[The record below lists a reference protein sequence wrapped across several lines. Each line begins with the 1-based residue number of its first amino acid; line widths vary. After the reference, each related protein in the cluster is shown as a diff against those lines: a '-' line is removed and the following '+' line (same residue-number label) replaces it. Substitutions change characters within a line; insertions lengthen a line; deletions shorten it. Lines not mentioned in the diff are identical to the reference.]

1 MDDMMGNEEI
11 ITSINT
17 LHLTCG
23 IVNNDFELEYLNPQL
38 AKFLEISLN
47 DLKLAISLKSFLSKT
62 EWDKFISFYKDTK
75 KLIEKRDWQVFDFI
89 TNKGSHKRLL
99 LSLNHRNLN
108 SENASRGLL
117 LGIPFDKINFQEDL
131 NNIVLN
137 PDGDRLKRNT
147 YQIVFD
153 NAIMGM
159 ILFDENGCVE
169 EINQAILDQ
178 MGFDKEKVIGKSIED
193 IFSGELL
200 NKVQTLFELVQK
212 SKRQLV
218 KDVIS
223 LENEGGHR
231 LFEISF
237 SGFKGS
243 DVNFDKT
250 LMISE
255 DITEQA
261 DTHAALIQSE
271 KLALTGRLAAS
282 LAHEINN
289 PLQTSIG
296 CLGLVD
302 EMLNDHERQGDLG
315 VYISL
320 ALDELKRSARI
331 VKKLRDL
338 NRRTDPSEKTCV
350 DLKEVIESVLMLT
363 KNQLEDKNIIPT
375 FQFQGKKPLV
385 SASQDQLQQ
394 VLLNLVMNAIDAM
407 PEGGEISI
415 DLHHTE
421 KPQGIE
427 IDVKD
432 SGHGMSK
439 EVINRLFDPFFTT
452 KDDGLGLG
460 LFICK
465 EIIEDHHGTLIMNS
479 QVGQGTTFTIWLPKV
494 QNEE

>member
-1 MDDMMGNEEI
+1 
-11 ITSINT
+11 
-17 LHLTCG
+17 
-23 IVNNDFELEYLNPQL
+23 
-38 AKFLEISLN
+38 
-47 DLKLAISLKSFLSKT
+47 
-62 EWDKFISFYKDTK
+62 
-75 KLIEKRDWQVFDFI
+75 
-89 TNKGSHKRLL
+89 LL
-99 LSLNHRNLN
+99 LSFNHRNLN
-108 SENASRGLL
+108 SENASTGLL

-178 MGFDKEKVIGKSIED
+178 MGFDKEKVIGNSIED

-200 NKVQTLFELVQK
+200 NKVQALFKLVQK
-212 SKRQLV
+212 SKQQLV

-223 LENEGGHR
+223 LRDEGGHR
-231 LFEISF
+231 LFEISL
-237 SGFKGS
+237 SRFKGS

-302 EMLNDHERQGDLG
+302 EMLNDHERQDDFG

-350 DLKEVIESVLMLT
+350 DLKEIIESVLMLT
-363 KNQLEDKNIIPT
+363 KNQLEDKSIIPT
-375 FQFQGKKPLV
+375 FQFEGKKPLV

>member
-1 MDDMMGNEEI
+1 LDDMTGIEEI
-11 ITSINT
+11 NTNINK
-17 LHLTCG
+17 LNLACG
-23 IVNNDFELEYLNPQL
+23 IVNNYIELEYFNAQL
-38 AKFLEISLN
+38 AEFLEISLN
-47 DLKLAISLKSFLSKT
+47 DPKPVISLKSFLSIPAY
-62 EWDKFISFYKDTK
+62 EKFTTLYNDTK
-75 KLIEKRDWQVFDFI
+75 KLVEKREWQVFDFI
-89 TNKGSHKRLL
+89 TNNGSHKQMLV
-99 LSLNHRNLN
+99 SFNHGNPN
-108 SENASRGLL
+108 SENASTRLL
-117 LGIPFDKINFQEDL
+117 MGIPIDKINFQENL
-131 NNIVLN
+131 NNNVLN
-137 PDGDRLKRNT
+137 PDSDPLKRNT

-153 NAIMGM
+153 YAIIGM
-159 ILFDENGCVE
+159 ILFDRNGVVE

-178 MGFDKEKVIGKSIED
+178 LGFEKEKVIGKSIKAV
-193 IFSGELL
+193 FSGEVLH
-200 NKVQTLFELVQK
+200 KVQTLFELVQK
-212 SKRQLV
+212 SKHQLV

-223 LENEGGHR
+223 LGNEGGHR
-231 LFEISF
+231 LFEISL
-237 SGFKGS
+237 SRFKGS

-261 DTHAALIQSE
+261 DTHTALIQSE

-302 EMLNDHERQGDLG
+302 EMLSDHERQGDLG

-363 KNQLEDKNIIPT
+363 KNQLEDKNIIPI
-375 FQFQGKKPLV
+375 FQFEGKKPLV

-415 DLHHTE
+415 DLHNTD

-427 IDVKD
+427 IAVKD

-465 EIIEDHHGTLIMNS
+465 EIIEDHNGTLTMNS
-479 QVGQGTTFTIWLPKV
+479 QVKRGTTFTIWLPKA
-494 QNEE
+494 QNKE